1 MRKTGTSQN
10 KARRGRDDGVFAAY
24 GHRPRKAIPFATMLG
39 VLITI
44 GIVVLARTG
53 IRDGWGMALLLI
65 GLPGVLVAA
74 FVRDLLLQ
82 GPLLLLT
89 RDGLIDRR
97 RGPAPIPWDTIM
109 EATAKN
115 RIFAKGVRLVLTDG
129 ERMEIDLSLLDVEPK
144 DILVQIHAMAGHTPK
159 A

>member
-1 MRKTGTSQN
+1 MRKTGTGMK
-10 KARRGRDDGVFAAY
+10 KARSDDGVIAAY

-39 VLITI
+39 VLIVI
-44 GIVVLARTG
+44 GAVVLARTG

-74 FVRDLLLQ
+74 FVRDLLLK

-97 RGPAPIPWDTIM
+97 RGPTPIPWDAIA

-115 RIFAKGVRLVLTDG
+115 RVFSKGVRLVLTDG
-129 ERMEIDLSLLDVEPK
+129 ERLEIDLSLLDVEPK
-144 DILVQIHAMAGHTPK
+144 DILVRIHAMAGNVPE